1 MSHVNNSLID
11 LVNAINRKEIP
22 ENENPDKVIDIV
34 EEVLNFSKQQKR
46 KECYSDLARV
56 AKVSD

>member
-46 KECYSDLARV
+46 KNV
-56 AKVSD
+56 IQT